1 MTNTDYSAALKVAG
15 AAARRGGK
23 FARERLGQLG
33 YIKWKGL
40 RDPLPEAAL
49 AVQEAICA
57 ELTVAYPGAAI
68 LAREGPE
75 DAPMPVDAPELW
87 IVDPICGA
95 MNYAQGIPWFALSI
109 ALRAEG
115 NIQLGVVYDP
125 CRDELFSASLSAPAT
140 LNGERIFVQQISEG
154 QEAWSASIV
163 GADWPHEGPA
173 RNKTR
178 MIVGLMLD
186 QVNELSLMG
195 SPALGLCN
203 VAAGRLHAYWHLDLS
218 IWDVAAA
225 SVILQRAGG
234 VLTDINGNSWLH
246 SDGGYIATNGVI
258 HGWLLNCIQSVLQFS
273 ASTET
278 RLDKLQALPD

>member
-1 MTNTDYSAALKVAG
+1 MDYTSSLKAAESAV
-15 AAARRGGK
+15 RRGGQI
-23 FARERLGQLG
+23 ARELLGKLG

-40 RDPLPEAAL
+40 RDPMPEAAL
-49 AVQEAICA
+49 AIQDAICA
-57 ELTVAYPGAAI
+57 ELNAAFPAAAI
-68 LAREGPE
+68 LAKEGPD

-87 IVDPICGA
+87 IVDPLCGS
-95 MNYAQGIPWFALSI
+95 MNFAQGIPWFALSI
-109 ALRAEG
+109 ALRAAG
-115 NIQLGVVYDP
+115 NMQLGVVYDP
-125 CRDELFSASLSAPAT
+125 CRDELFAATMQTPAT

-154 QEAWSASIV
+154 QEAWTASIV
-163 GADWPHEGPA
+163 GTDWPHSGE
-173 RNKTR
+173 RRDKTR
-178 MIVGLMLD
+178 MVVGLMLD

-203 VAAGRLHAYWHLDLS
+203 VAAGRLHAYWHMDLN

-273 ASTET
+273 ASTQTTVRNLE
-278 RLDKLQALPD
+278 